1 MTTTMLG
8 YLLRQL
14 DAESG
19 SSERSDAEL
28 LRAIA
33 VSRDQ
38 IALTTILHRYGQLV
52 WAVCLRLLRNE
63 QSAEDAFQA
72 TFIVMVQKAASIR
85 CQNECQKK
93 SLANWLYGVADRT
106 ARAARRREIVRTR
119 DPRQADRTVP
129 DPAQLVNSKEACDTI
144 LEEVGRL
151 PERFRIPLILCG
163 LEGLTKPEAAR
174 NLGWPEGTVS
184 GRLAR
189 ARTMLQERLKR
200 RGLAT
205 VWPALVSLPAVPA
218 MLKAATVEASMNI
231 PHGSPPSTGASF
243 LAQEVVQTMEIKRL
257 IVGLIWITVFVAAAA
272 SGLAALQRF
281 AGPSD
286 NASGQATWQES
297 ARIRGFDG
305 EANGSYSPNGKLF
318 ATVNSAHLLQF
329 WNTETWKEQARY
341 NVKARYGEH
350 YVKSA
355 SFSADG
361 KWVSLFGGVT
371 TVPDKPR
378 TPEITLVEAITG
390 RERARIPGRESMFS
404 PKDNL
409 LAVRRGESV
418 ILVDLNTL
426 QEVRSLNAGPRPNT
440 NNLDLLMFSPDG
452 SLLFAAS
459 ANGRATLWEVAT
471 GKQRAT
477 LEGFWPVFSKD
488 GGSIATQLPGAV
500 VKLWDAGTG
509 NERAKL
515 TGITTSGVIAQFSS
529 DAKLLLTQ
537 GVRYALQP
545 DGKLIWDNTAPA
557 ALRKKTPL
565 EMRLWD
571 AATGQEL
578 VRLPGKTMAA
588 MTRGDGIL
596 TPDGKTV
603 IYERIAAWKSNM
615 EIVFWDVAQK
625 KERLVLQ
632 PAGEVVSLNLSPTG
646 SMLLGLVRKAQ
657 TAHQSTLFV
666 WDVAT
671 GKELP
676 SPSGKQLFET
686 DRVWPLFSP
695 MDQTIALFTQPA
707 EIPQPAEIRVVRL
720 SDQAIKTVEVGENLP
735 VSAPSAPLITGTPAK
750 QEWHRIASEYQVL
763 NEKFAKDYEKAK
775 TAEERQLADVKR
787 SDDIHALTA
796 RAVDLAKRYPKEPE
810 TVDALVF
817 ALHNSSGGDGKFGD
831 LGRTATAFVKTH
843 FLMSK
848 ELDRLLP
855 YLRPQFCDDASD
867 LLRMTWEKNPD
878 RSIRARAG
886 FTLARSL
893 VEQAEGARLLSQTPG
908 LAKAFMGQEPRLARL
923 RTVEA
928 DAVEARAKAL
938 YSTLK
943 KEYADVGMQSEGQA
957 QDPETIGSAAERA
970 LYSLEN
976 LAVGKTAPE
985 IQGKDLDGNPLK
997 LSEYRGKVVVLV
1009 FCGDWCGPCKAMK
1022 PHLRQM
1028 AKSHERKPF
1037 VILEVNNDTDPA
1049 PVKERRKTEGND
1061 WPCWWDEDLTGPI
1074 GRAWNISRWPTV
1086 FVLDE
1091 KGVICFKDLPDG
1103 FLQEEVAKL
1112 LKTKQNNGK

>member
-129 DPAQLVNSKEACDTI
+129 DPAQLVTSKEACDTI

-151 PERFRIPLILCG
+151 PERYRIPLILCG

-189 ARTMLQERLKR
+189 ARTMLRERLKR

-205 VWPALVSLPAVPA
+205 VWPALVSLPVIPA
-218 MLKAATVEASMNI
+218 MLKAATVRSSMNI
-231 PHGSPPSTGASF
+231 PQGPPPSAGAGL
-243 LAQEVVQTMEIKRL
+243 LAQEVIRTMEMKRL
-257 IVGLIWITVFVAAAA
+257 MFALIWMAVFVTAAA
-272 SGLAALQRF
+272 SGIAAFQRF
-281 AGPSD
+281 AGELDKAP
-286 NASGQATWQES
+286 GQGTWQES

-305 EANGSYSPNGKLF
+305 VANGSYSPDGKLF
-318 ATVNSAHLLQF
+318 ATVNSGHVLQF
-329 WNTETWKEQARY
+329 WNSETWKEQARY
-341 NVKARYGEH
+341 DIKARYGENH
-350 YVKSA
+350 VDGVD
-355 SFSADG
+355 FSADG

-378 TPEITLVEAITG
+378 TPEITLVEAMTG
-390 RERARIPGRESMFS
+390 KERARIPGRESAFS

-409 LAVRRGESV
+409 LVVRRGERV
-418 ILVDLNTL
+418 ILVDLNSF
-426 QEVRSLNAGPRPNT
+426 QEVRSLKVGVRPNGQYT
-440 NNLDLLMFSPDG
+440 MVFSPDG
-452 SLLFAAS
+452 SLLFVS
-459 ANGRATLWEVAT
+459 STDGRARLWEVAT
-471 GKQRAT
+471 GSERAT
-477 LEGFWPVFSKD
+477 LEGFCPVFSKD
-488 GGSIATQLPGAV
+488 GKSIATQLPGAV
-500 VKLWDAGTG
+500 VKLWDAATG
-509 NERAKL
+509 KERAKL
-515 TGITTSGVIAQFSS
+515 TGFTTPGVHMQFSCDTS
-529 DAKLLLTQ
+529 LLFTHGRVDL
-537 GVRYALQP
+537 ALQP
-545 DGKLIWDNTAPA
+545 NGDMRLADQAPA
-557 ALRKKTPL
+557 ELRKKTPI
-565 EMRLWD
+565 EIRLWD
-571 AATGQEL
+571 TATGLEV
-578 VRLPGKTMAA
+578 VRLPGESMAA
-588 MTRGDGIL
+588 ATGENGIL

-603 IYERIAAWKSNM
+603 IYRRIAAWTSNM

-625 KERLVLQ
+625 KERQVLR
-632 PAGEVVSLNLSPTG
+632 PASDVIGLNLSPTG
-646 SMLLGLVRKAQ
+646 AMLLGLVRKAQ
-657 TAHQSTLFV
+657 SAHQSTLWA
-666 WDVAT
+666 WDPAT

-735 VSAPSAPLITGTPAK
+735 VSAPSAPLITGMPAK

-886 FTLARSL
+886 FTLARSF

-943 KEYADVGMQSEGQA
+943 KEYADVGLQSEGQT
-957 QDPETIGSAAERA
+957 QSLETIGSAAERA

-985 IQGKDLDGNPLK
+985 IQGKDLDSNPLK

-1049 PVKERRKTEGND
+1049 LVKERRKTDGND

-1074 GRAWNISRWPTV
+1074 GQAWNVSRWPTV

-1103 FLQEEVAKL
+1103 FLQEAVAKL